1 MTAQA
6 GRAGQPDPDG
16 PRVRTHR
23 WQPPVPWADAGD
35 VSGPELLRKILAGEL
50 PEPPIGST
58 LGYRLVEFGEGT
70 AVFESDPGEHLL
82 NPMGTV
88 HGGFLATLLDSALG
102 CAVATLLPPGR
113 AYTTT
118 QLSVNFVR
126 PVFADTPRL
135 RCSGTAVHVGRTT
148 ATAEA
153 RVVNVADGKL
163 HAHATTTCA
172 IFAAPRPEGA
182 AS

>member
-1 MTAQA
+1 MPMTAQ
-6 GRAGQPDPDG
+6 PDPRG
-16 PRVRTHR
+16 PRVRTHT
-23 WQPPVPWADAGD
+23 WEPPVPWAEAGD

-50 PEPPIGST
+50 PEPPLGST
-58 LGYRLVEFGEGT
+58 LDYRLVGYGEGT
-70 AVFESDPGEHLL
+70 AVFEIDPGEHLL

-88 HGGFLATLLDSALG
+88 HGGVLATLLDSALG

-126 PVFADTPRL
+126 PVFADSPRL
-135 RCSGTAVHVGRTT
+135 RCDATALHVGRTT

-153 RVVNVADGKL
+153 RVVSSADGKL

-172 IFAAPRPEGA
+172 VFAAPRPEGA